1 MGCFHIL
8 ALQVMLQNIYVL
20 CEYMLSNLLGVYFI
34 SVGSYGNSVFI
45 FIKELSN
52 FFKVVSSFYILI
64 SNVWRFQFFCI
75 LTNTLPFWLVD
86 MKWHLITVLIS
97 ISLMTN
103 DSEYLFMCILAI
115 HVSSLEEMSI
125 QILSPLLNLIVC
137 LFIIRVLRAI
147 YVFCI
152 IEPCERQDLQ

>member
-1 MGCFHIL
+1 MC
-8 ALQVMLQNIYVL
+8 VKW
-20 CEYMLSNLLGVYFI
+20 S
-34 SVGSYGNSVFI
+34 
-45 FIKELSN
+45 
-52 FFKVVSSFYILI
+52 
-64 SNVWRFQFFCI
+64 
-75 LTNTLPFWLVD
+75 LTVD
-86 MKWHLITVLIS
+86 LIS

-103 DSEYLFMCILAI
+103 DIEYLFMCILAI